1 MNKLQD
7 WQLRFEA
14 FIKERQ
20 TMPFKWGVND
30 CAVFAADC
38 VQALTGVDVAL
49 PELRTHTSEL
59 QAARLL
65 KKHGGVQGIATAAM
79 GQSVNVLQANV
90 GDVVL
95 TESEGRDML
104 AICNGGTCI
113 APGPLGLVHLGMD
126 SARLC
131 WRVA

>member
-20 TMPFKWGVND
+20 TLPFAWGTND

-49 PELRTHTSEL
+49 PELRAHTSEL

-65 KKHGGVQGIATAAM
+65 KKGRESLSRSTGVPLKGPDAPA
-79 GQSVNVLQANV
+79 
-90 GDVVL
+90 
-95 TESEGRDML
+95 
-104 AICNGGTCI
+104 
-113 APGPLGLVHLGMD
+113 APGARPPID
-126 SARLC
+126 SFNLQR
-131 WRVA
+131 

>member
-1 MNKLQD
+1 MKKHQD

-20 TMPFKWGVND
+20 NLPFAWGAND
-30 CAVFAADC
+30 CTTFAADC
-38 VQALTGVDVAL
+38 VEALTGVKHL
-49 PELRTHTSEL
+49 PDLRDYASEL

-65 KKHGGVQGIATAAM
+65 KKHGGVVGIATAAM
-79 GQSVNVLQANV
+79 GQPVNVLQANV

-126 SARLC
+126 TARLC